1 MFSKSKIVGSL
12 LGLGFFLVLTPT
24 IGLAEAVRPCGA
36 NLRNFHERGC
46 TCGSKFRVPH
56 AQSAQPSCTKA
67 IRFAACMTK
76 EGVPR
81 CSIAQIKGLHQR
93 HFLRSPACTRTKMDM
108 SASAQKQTS
117 QFQKIEQPIGLKL
130 AVALGSLGLIGAEL
144 WWFMFSGR
152 SFKVPSKRW
161 PPSEIAKTKS

>member
-12 LGLGFFLVLTPT
+12 AGLGFFLVLTPT

-56 AQSAQPSCTKA
+56 AQSAQPSCM
-67 IRFAACMTK
+67 MTK

-81 CSIAQIKGLHQR
+81 CSIAQTKG
-93 HFLRSPACTRTKMDM
+93 
-108 SASAQKQTS
+108 
-117 QFQKIEQPIGLKL
+117 
-130 AVALGSLGLIGAEL
+130 
-144 WWFMFSGR
+144 
-152 SFKVPSKRW
+152 
-161 PPSEIAKTKS
+161 